1 MKKANHELREQAKIA
16 GVKLWQIALELGV
29 SEPTVIRW
37 LRIELEPERKKQ
49 ILEAIENIA
58 GR

>member
-1 MKKANHELREQAKIA
+1 MEKANQELRKQAKKA
-16 GVKLWQIALELGV
+16 GVTLWQIALEIGV